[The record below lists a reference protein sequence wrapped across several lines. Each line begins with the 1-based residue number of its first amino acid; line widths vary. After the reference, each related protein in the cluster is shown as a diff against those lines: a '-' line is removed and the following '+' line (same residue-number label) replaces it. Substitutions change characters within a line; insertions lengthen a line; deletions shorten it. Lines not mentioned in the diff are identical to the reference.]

1 MDALSG
7 YVLSIVGVVILGVII
22 NIIMPEGS
30 MSKYIQNIFALIT
43 VFVIIS
49 PVSVLMNSNFD
60 TSSIIDSANVQI
72 DQNFIYLV
80 NSQTINQLEYTL
92 EKELDKEGYFQVCV
106 TISANLI
113 ESPLLIKKVNA
124 DLTNLVI
131 KPELQHINK
140 YNKIKQIILNF
151 VNVKEEQI
159 VFYGWIKS

>member
-159 VFYGWIKS
+159 VFYG